1 MLAVVHKQFK
11 EEPRGVI
18 MASYM
23 CGLHQQS
30 RQCAPPG
37 HMARTMHKHLQ
48 ASQPHMMDT
57 RCIRSTKKI
66 NREEKLHDR
75 HRKAFIQKFRSLYE
89 VALEY
94 SCKSSLWYFEPF
106 SLGTHEEGFF
116 ESNCE
121 VEEEGHREAGDYM
134 ITGKKGGKKKITYK
148 YHNRQSKRKCQWSK
162 EHYWE
167 AGTAIAQHYYN
178 IAVAWAVAAAAA
190 SAMLDQP
197 KLGSA
202 YLVDTRPW

>member
-1 MLAVVHKQFK
+1 MLAVVHKQLK

-57 RCIRSTKKI
+57 RCISATKKI

-75 HRKAFIQKFRSLYE
+75 HRKAFI
-89 VALEY
+89 
-94 SCKSSLWYFEPF
+94 
-106 SLGTHEEGFF
+106 
-116 ESNCE
+116 
-121 VEEEGHREAGDYM
+121 
-134 ITGKKGGKKKITYK
+134 
-148 YHNRQSKRKCQWSK
+148 
-162 EHYWE
+162 
-167 AGTAIAQHYYN
+167 
-178 IAVAWAVAAAAA
+178 
-190 SAMLDQP
+190 
-197 KLGSA
+197 
-202 YLVDTRPW
+202 

>member
-1 MLAVVHKQFK
+1 LQAVVNTSCSQARCTTKKNNNDRKQQLCHCARFCHFSLRSGNSSKELHHPSFKSLHRNMLAVVHKQFK

-94 SCKSSLWYFEPF
+94 SCKSSL
-106 SLGTHEEGFF
+106 
-116 ESNCE
+116 
-121 VEEEGHREAGDYM
+121 
-134 ITGKKGGKKKITYK
+134 
-148 YHNRQSKRKCQWSK
+148 
-162 EHYWE
+162 
-167 AGTAIAQHYYN
+167 
-178 IAVAWAVAAAAA
+178 
-190 SAMLDQP
+190 
-197 KLGSA
+197 
-202 YLVDTRPW
+202 